1 MQKAFYILLSSLIV
15 LSACSVKKRTYRKG
29 YYVDW
34 ALKSNKAKENSTQ
47 KITKKNTVVQK
58 KEELQIPAEATNEV
72 ASKSNALTNK
82 IILPKKLLVLKDTCG
97 DIINLRKGDIVK
109 AKVLEINETQIKYKR
124 CDNLDGPLMVINKN
138 DVYSIKYTNGNTDNF
153 IKTFQV
159 NSNIRTGGSG
169 SSYNRVN
176 GDKIEHPLVQKTVL
190 WTILILAISLFAIP
204 FALVNA
210 SKAKR
215 AILMEPNKYTGLEI
229 VRNCQIICW
238 VILIAAV
245 LLYGAFFL
253 LLAGLI

>member
-1 MQKAFYILLSSLIV
+1 MQKAFYILLSSLIL

-34 ALKSNKAKENSTQ
+34 AFKSNKAKENSTQ
-47 KITKKNTVVQK
+47 KIAKKNTVVQK

-72 ASKSNALTNK
+72 ASISNAVTNK

-190 WTILILAISLFAIP
+190 WTILISQTYLFLWTLGSYHTAEKSNFQSITP
-204 FALVNA
+204 DAL
-210 SKAKR
+210 
-215 AILMEPNKYTGLEI
+215 
-229 VRNCQIICW
+229 
-238 VILIAAV
+238 
-245 LLYGAFFL
+245 
-253 LLAGLI
+253 